1 MRSMK
6 KLATPSFINVHQL
19 ILQHQEVPEVMA
31 VHSIEWMLQG
41 ILTSLLSGV
50 GFYIITRALEYA
62 KKYCQKERQK
72 QNVFQKYFTEDEN
85 FHWRNFRVQGSSL
98 VDDRFYNR
106 APNLFA
112 AYKRSPGFL
121 CHNNVTGNES
131 SSATSV
137 NTNGRPPQWSDL
149 DLTDFRNITPFS
161 SMLKLAEQTSHGRE
175 INEGTEVGL
184 KKDSFCSSPP
194 NVKIWSISDSYNKV
208 DSSRESSSSNSAP
221 RCELGASYCHGVG
234 SQKKDEPHSTVTK
247 KFDEKATASGRRAR
261 KASKI
266 AHLPITKR
274 NQVASKI
281 SECEVRVIKSKVMRS
296 VYDVD
301 GSETDPSLSSGTER
315 IYNAFDSVIQEVKQ
329 TSSVT
334 ISSAAGTTKQ
344 HFVEHCQDQNAVSLV
359 SDKSQRELN
368 YFQSW
373 AFWFATPKESQLSL
387 DLSKS
392 ALEMSQFSEVSGK
405 RQFSSLE
412 DWQSSVD
419 GIERDLEIE
428 EQRKEE
434 TDSVK
439 SVRPD
444 TSTDTR
450 RVTEKISTISE
461 QCTAVKTF
469 ERTPVKNSNQTQD
482 FDYKIV
488 QEKISPAL
496 TCSFRSGST
505 SVPNSAHVHTSG
517 SPKGR
522 NAEKQTAS
530 STSLKKPE
538 KNEHSPTSIKI
549 KTSPSRTHETK
560 AISKAK
566 SIDSASPL
574 HRKPPKLQDRGKD
587 ETTPE
592 TLTAWSRRKRADKTR
607 KLDKS
612 VSCSPTTSEKSTMC
626 KPSYIVQ
633 TSGKEPDTK
642 DQLTEI
648 CSLTLVNDTS
658 KCFGSTDI
666 YQLGSLSNEGDMI
679 DVDIPNQDVDRTK
692 SLSSKLI
699 YVLSKTNQRVPSFK
713 TQKHKNL
720 SKLKRAASKKN
731 LNKQITKVDMSLV
744 ITGKASKE
752 MASKREAKAGSTK
765 TTEIVNKSGDQE
777 EGQTK
782 KTALKMEGSSSFKKQ
797 KNLKIRNSLKH
808 KQIDSLEEHLFEK
821 SEKEDLIPFQSN
833 VKQCKETVLQK
844 CNRRMKV
851 HPLKSVDKYRTKRQS
866 FLNKDKLSDNA
877 KPLAHTPTE
886 VLRLKDKCVESPV
899 DEIQPLFTNQTK
911 SHGVDS
917 RVVEST
923 STKRELSLKLCEP
936 KYLDFNGQTLAE
948 TAQFFLNT
956 SESSVDPETKL
967 DERSS
972 QVHLCQTNGAMDS
985 SVYSPSNPLDLML
998 SARLSPESEHAAS
1011 SKLSAPPS
1019 TTHACK
1025 SVDKKILDP
1034 KISKTSS
1041 SAEKINKKDMPSSI
1055 NKKDMPSSINK
1066 KDMPSSINKKD
1077 MPSSINKKDMPSSI
1091 NKKDMPSSINKK
1103 DMPSSINKK
1112 DMPSSINKKDMPSSK
1127 SILKNK
1133 NMLSKETQQIKSTTE
1148 KSNVSKQAKEW
1159 PMATS
1164 TCKKRIQEPCL
1175 LKSKYRLEPAENML
1189 LQNEKH
1195 IALKPIETKCTVA
1208 ETNAQTAGQE
1218 TPKSFFTRPSKNK
1231 PQVRR
1236 EAKSTDR
1243 PSPKTTIPLK
1253 QNEKAD
1259 IKRKAAVLKKSTAES
1274 PQVTFKERSIAK
1286 KEKPLGIK
1294 KKPVPLLPLEM
1305 AQSFPEAQF
1314 KHETLISTER
1324 NASSNGVAKRSVPSE
1339 SQSCSSKVPPRPVK
1353 ATVHSDESV
1362 MTIRSYD
1369 RDSDH
1374 ENRSLRSRPLNADK
1388 QRKVV
1393 LKKSALDEIV
1403 KQMQSP

>member
-1 MRSMK
+1 MK

-19 ILQHQEVPEVMA
+19 ILQHEEVPEVMA

-149 DLTDFRNITPFS
+149 DLTDFRNIAPFS
-161 SMLKLAEQTSHGRE
+161 SMLKLTEQTSHRRE
-175 INEGTEVGL
+175 INEETEVGL
-184 KKDSFCSSPP
+184 KKDSFCSSPS

-266 AHLPITKR
+266 AHLPFTKK

-334 ISSAAGTTKQ
+334 ISSAAGMTKQ
-344 HFVEHCQDQNAVSLV
+344 HFVEHCQDQNAVCLV
-359 SDKSQRELN
+359 SEKSQRELN

-373 AFWFATPKESQLSL
+373 ASWFATPQESQVSL

-412 DWQSSVD
+412 DWQLSLD

-444 TSTDTR
+444 TTTDTR
-450 RVTEKISTISE
+450 RVTEKISPISE
-461 QCTAVKTF
+461 QCTAVKTL
-469 ERTPVKNSNQTQD
+469 ERTPVKTSNQTQD
-482 FDYKIV
+482 LDYKIV

-505 SVPNSAHVHTSG
+505 SVPNSAHMHTSG

-522 NAEKQTAS
+522 NAEKQTAP

-538 KNEHSPTSIKI
+538 KNEHSPTVIKT

-574 HRKPPKLQDRGKD
+574 HKKPPKLQDRGKD

-592 TLTAWSRRKRADKTR
+592 TLAAWSRRKRADKTR
-607 KLDKS
+607 KLDRS

-626 KPSYIVQ
+626 KPSSIEKA
-633 TSGKEPDTK
+633 SGKEPDTK
-642 DQLTEI
+642 DQLTEM
-648 CSLTLVNDTS
+648 CSLMLVNDTS

-692 SLSSKLI
+692 SLSSKQI

-713 TQKHKNL
+713 TQKHKNI

-744 ITGKASKE
+744 ITRKASKE

-782 KTALKMEGSSSFKKQ
+782 KTALKMEGSSIFKKQ

-821 SEKEDLIPFQSN
+821 SEKEDLIPFQSY

-851 HPLKSVDKYRTKRQS
+851 HPIKSVDKCRTKRQS

-886 VLRLKDKCVESPV
+886 VLHLKDNCVESPV
-899 DEIQPLFTNQTK
+899 DDIHPLFTNQTK

-923 STKRELSLKLCEP
+923 STPREFSLKLCEP

-948 TAQFFLNT
+948 AAQFFLNT

-972 QVHLCQTNGAMDS
+972 LVHLFQANGAMNS

-998 SARLSPESEHAAS
+998 SARLSPESEQTAS

-1019 TTHACK
+1019 TLHACK
-1025 SVDKKILDP
+1025 SVDKKILESN
-1034 KISKTSS
+1034 ISKTSS
-1041 SAEKINKKDMPSSI
+1041 SAEK
-1055 NKKDMPSSINK
+1055 
-1066 KDMPSSINKKD
+1066 
-1077 MPSSINKKDMPSSI
+1077 
-1091 NKKDMPSSINKK
+1091 
-1103 DMPSSINKK
+1103 INKK

-1133 NMLSKETQQIKSTTE
+1133 NMLSKETQQIKSPTE
-1148 KSNVSKQAKEW
+1148 KSNVSKQAKVL
-1159 PMATS
+1159 PMGTS
-1164 TCKKRIQEPCL
+1164 KCKKRIQEPCL
-1175 LKSKYRLEPAENML
+1175 LKSKNRLEPAEKML
-1189 LQNEKH
+1189 LKNEKH
-1195 IALKPIETKCTVA
+1195 NVLKPIETKCAVA
-1208 ETNAQTAGQE
+1208 ETNAEAAGQE
-1218 TPKSFFTRPSKNK
+1218 TPKSCFIRPSKNK

-1243 PSPKTTIPLK
+1243 PSPKTSMPLK

-1274 PQVTFKERSIAK
+1274 PQVMFKERSVAK
-1286 KEKPLGIK
+1286 KEKLLGIK

-1324 NASSNGVAKRSVPSE
+1324 NASSNGVARRSVPS
-1339 SQSCSSKVPPRPVK
+1339 QACSNQVLPRPVK

-1369 RDSDH
+1369 LDSDH

-1388 QRKVV
+1388 QRRVV